1 MSQEIN
7 NPFDPMYF
15 HKIEKSYYQ
24 LQEENLSQ
32 VLESL
37 DSAMQK
43 LYFSYALESNYNKY
57 FDDSRPTET
66 MKKLRFARQEVK
78 DLHDMMSL
86 QLQKEKEMNAT
97 KAFLEMED
105 KNV

>member
-1 MSQEIN
+1 MSQQIN

-15 HKIEKSYYQ
+15 HKLEKSYYQ
-24 LQEENLSQ
+24 IQEENLSQ
-32 VLESL
+32 ALESL

-43 LYFSYALESNYNKY
+43 LYFSYVLESNYNKH

-86 QLQKEKEMNAT
+86 LLQKEKEKNAT
-97 KAFLEMED
+97 KAFLEVED